1 VFNYFLEPKR
11 FPFSYKTGKW
21 ERCKTR
27 QLRRDNLLED
37 LHSFQRPC
45 SCEPSGL
52 LRKEPVMMAGLSSQR
67 PSCLSAQTASPTA
80 LFTRSP
86 RVSWALP
93 SRKTSANSENCSFS
107 VSRRTLSR
115 RKIGND
121 RILCAAAVT
130 SPVRT
135 FSIPQVVSWHLSPA
149 FV

>member
-1 VFNYFLEPKR
+1 
-11 FPFSYKTGKW
+11 
-21 ERCKTR
+21 
-27 QLRRDNLLED
+27 
-37 LHSFQRPC
+37 
-45 SCEPSGL
+45 
-52 LRKEPVMMAGLSSQR
+52 MMAGLSSQR

-93 SRKTSANSENCSFS
+93 SRKTSANSENCGFS

-135 FSIPQVVSWHLSPA
+135 FSIPQVVILAPISGIRLNCVILRCIAVDYDSNIPVKSREQIWFKWCSSALL
-149 FV
+149 VKETGN

>member
-1 VFNYFLEPKR
+1 MTTRRPCLRDFLLCSMNSGWCGEKVFVWFDLKEKR
-11 FPFSYKTGKW
+11 FFW
-21 ERCKTR
+21 
-27 QLRRDNLLED
+27 
-37 LHSFQRPC
+37 FQ
-45 SCEPSGL
+45 
-52 LRKEPVMMAGLSSQR
+52 EPVMMAGLSSQR

-80 LFTRSP
+80 LFPRSP

-121 RILCAAAVT
+121 RILCAASVT
-130 SPVRT
+130 SLVRT